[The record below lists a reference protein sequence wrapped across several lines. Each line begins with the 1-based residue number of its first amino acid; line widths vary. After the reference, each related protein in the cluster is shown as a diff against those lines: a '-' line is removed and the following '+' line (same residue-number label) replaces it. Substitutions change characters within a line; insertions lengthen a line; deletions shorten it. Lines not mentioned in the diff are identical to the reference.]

1 MAIGWAGAK
10 PLGPRR
16 HGRAC
21 LSTSDEQ
28 LLAFMESVSRGARL
42 FGLDLGTKTI
52 GIAMSD
58 VECSLATPLETIK
71 RVKFTPDVG
80 KVRALAERF
89 GVGGIVMGL
98 PLNMDGTEGPR
109 SQATRAFV
117 RNMKPLLPLP
127 VLFWDERLTTMAATR
142 MLIDADASRAKRAE
156 VIDKVAASYILQGAL
171 DRYHRLQPDAEPS
184 GA

>member
-1 MAIGWAGAK
+1 MKA
-10 PLGPRR
+10 L
-16 HGRAC
+16 
-21 LSTSDEQ
+21 
-28 LLAFMESVSRGARL
+28 
-42 FGLDLGTKTI
+42 
-52 GIAMSD
+52 
-58 VECSLATPLETIK
+58 
-71 RVKFTPDVG
+71 VK
-80 KVRALAERF
+80 RF
-89 GVGGIVMGL
+89 GVGGFVFGL

-171 DRYHRLQPDAEPS
+171 DRYHRLQPDAEAF
-184 GA
+184 GE